1 MAWGYVMPVWMRL
14 ALVSA
19 VTAVVLGM
27 VARVIRSGKP
37 LELEGGSG
45 TITPEKSSAVFTVV
59 GGGVMAVGGLGAFLA
74 RTAEGSGLLLA
85 CMGLAA
91 GGFMSPS
98 LTHMHD
104 VHWSEGVIEG
114 PSRMFG
120 PTLGL
125 ARTSIAWSDVVRTGS
140 TMTGYRYVETLDG
153 RRVYWSFLYKGNA
166 ALEAALALRC
176 PGLRASR

>member
-1 MAWGYVMPVWMRL
+1 MRL

-27 VARVIRSGKP
+27 LARVIRSRKP
-37 LELEGGSG
+37 LVELNGISG
-45 TITPEKSSAVFTVV
+45 TITPEKISAVFTVV
-59 GGGVMAVGGLGAFLA
+59 GGGAMAAGGLGAFVA
-74 RTAEGSGLLLA
+74 GTVDGTGLVVA
-85 CMGLAA
+85 FIGLAIA
-91 GGFMSPS
+91 GFMAPS

-104 VHWSEGVIEG
+104 VHWSERMIAG
-114 PSRMFG
+114 PARTFG

-125 ARTSIAWSDVVRTGS
+125 ARATITWGDVVRTGS

-166 ALEAALALRC
+166 TLEAAIAARC
-176 PGLRASR
+176 PGLVADCPL